1 MSYLQV
7 LALLSYW
14 SALPWALPTDNG
26 QGGVTGELIQSRV
39 SGALVN

>member
-14 SALPWALPTDNG
+14 SALQWALPTENG
-26 QGGVTGELIQSRV
+26 QGGVTGEVIQSGV
-39 SGALVN
+39 SGAVLN